1 MNKSILKE
9 SFEDINLEI
18 GNVINLRSYK
28 KRIDDALFKIFGK
41 KLKKFLLINPPDN
54 KETFD
59 FDRANRKRNSD
70 YLMDC

>member
-18 GNVINLRSYK
+18 GNVINSRSYK
-28 KRIDDALFKIFGK
+28 KRIDDAFGNYL
-41 KLKKFLLINPPDN
+41 KLIKFPQDIN

-59 FDRANRKRNSD
+59 FDVRANRKRK
-70 YLMDC
+70 

>member
-9 SFEDINLEI
+9 SFENINLQI

-41 KLKKFLLINPPDN
+41 KKK
-54 KETFD
+54 
-59 FDRANRKRNSD
+59 
-70 YLMDC
+70 

>member
-41 KLKKFLLINPPDN
+41 KLKKF
-54 KETFD
+54 
-59 FDRANRKRNSD
+59 
-70 YLMDC
+70 Y

>member
-28 KRIDDALFKIFGK
+28 KRIDDHCLKYLEKK
-41 KLKKFLLINPPDN
+41 KLKNFIN
-54 KETFD
+54 
-59 FDRANRKRNSD
+59 
-70 YLMDC
+70 